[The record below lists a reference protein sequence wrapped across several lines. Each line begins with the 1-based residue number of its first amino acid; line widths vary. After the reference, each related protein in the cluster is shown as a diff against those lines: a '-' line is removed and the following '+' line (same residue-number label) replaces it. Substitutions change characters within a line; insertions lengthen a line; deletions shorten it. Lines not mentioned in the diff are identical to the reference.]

1 MVSTIPTAIA
11 NDIVGPALSGF
22 ILAVSVDSMGRLRQ
36 KKYLVTSYPLLQSTG
51 DLDASFVSL

>member
-11 NDIVGPALSGF
+11 NDIVGSALSGS
-22 ILAVSVDSMGRLRQ
+22 ILAVSVDSMARPRQ
-36 KKYLVTSYPLLQSTG
+36 KKYSVTSYPLLQSTV